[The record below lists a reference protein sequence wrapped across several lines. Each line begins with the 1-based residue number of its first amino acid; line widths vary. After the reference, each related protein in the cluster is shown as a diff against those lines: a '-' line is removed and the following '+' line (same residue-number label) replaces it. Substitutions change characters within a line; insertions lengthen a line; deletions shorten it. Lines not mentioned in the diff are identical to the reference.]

1 MILIDAAP
9 ILIDVKL
16 SKGAKR
22 KDREPRIY

>member
-9 ILIDVKL
+9 ISIDVKL
-16 SKGAKR
+16 AKGVKR